1 MAKKKSQVDKYNR
14 KKRNARLI
22 TYSLL
27 VSLFILAILS
37 LLIGQY
43 GISPIQCARIIMG
56 IEKTDAS
63 TLAVLR
69 NILINIRLPRTI
81 AAILIGGSLSLAGL
95 TYQCV
100 FRNILV
106 SQDILG
112 VNTGACVGA
121 ATAIILDLSTV
132 YIQGF
137 SFVSG
142 LLSVLLVFILSRAFK
157 TEKTLSLILSGILIS
172 GLMSSVLGYIKYT
185 ANPESH
191 LQTIVFWIMGDI
203 SSVSMKQI
211 SETVIPAL
219 VCIVLIL
226 LNRWK
231 LNYYC
236 YPDTEA
242 ISLGFNVSVFR
253 TLFIVCATVL
263 VSLSVSIAGS
273 IGWIGL
279 VMPLLARILVGTDNN
294 DTAGLTL
301 ILGAVFLVLMD
312 IINRLISSAE
322 LPISIL
328 TGIVGTPIFVVCL
341 VLKQKGEQTG
351 YARGT

>member
-1 MAKKKSQVDKYNR
+1 MEKKKSQIDKYHQ
-14 KKRNARLI
+14 KKRSARLI
-22 TYSLL
+22 TCILL
-27 VSLFILAILS
+27 VSLIILAILS
-37 LLIGQY
+37 LLVGQY
-43 GISPIQCARIIMG
+43 GIPPVQCARILLG
-56 IEKTDAS
+56 IEKADAS
-63 TLAVLR
+63 TIAILKS
-69 NILINIRLPRTI
+69 ILINIRLPRTL
-81 AAILIGGSLSLAGL
+81 AAILIGASLSLAGL

-121 ATAIILDLSTV
+121 ASAIILDLSSV

-137 SFVSG
+137 SFISG
-142 LLSVLLVFILSRAFK
+142 MLSVLFVFILSRSFK
-157 TEKTLSLILSGILIS
+157 TEKVLSLILSGILVS

-185 ANPESH
+185 ANPETH

-211 SETVIPAL
+211 SEIVFPAL
-219 VCIVLIL
+219 ICIGLIL
-226 LNRWK
+226 LNKWK
-231 LNYYC
+231 LNYFC
-236 YPDTEA
+236 YSDSEA
-242 ISLGFNVSVFR
+242 ISLGFNVNVFR
-253 TLFIVCATVL
+253 TLLIICATIL

-273 IGWIGL
+273 ISWIGL

-294 DTAGLTL
+294 DTAEPTL
-301 ILGAVFLVLMD
+301 ILGAVFLLLMD

-328 TGIVGTPIFVVCL
+328 TGLVGTPIFVICL
-341 VLKQKGEQTG
+341 VLKQKGAQNE
-351 YARGT
+351 YA